1 MGWAALDNKHQVNNN
16 TPKHAFEKAQKI
28 YGKRMKNAPVLNPSD
43 SKQISTDFDELL
55 SIRKSNSD
63 KKEKS
68 NRRFMLF
75 LGLAVILTILIMLIA
90 TAEKMPKF

>member
-1 MGWAALDNKHQVNNN
+1 MN
-16 TPKHAFEKAQKI
+16 QKEI
-28 YGKRMKNAPVLNPSD
+28 K
-43 SKQISTDFDELL
+43 TDFDELL
-55 SIRKSNSD
+55 SLRKANTD

-75 LGLAVILTILIMLIA
+75 LGLAVILTILIMLLA